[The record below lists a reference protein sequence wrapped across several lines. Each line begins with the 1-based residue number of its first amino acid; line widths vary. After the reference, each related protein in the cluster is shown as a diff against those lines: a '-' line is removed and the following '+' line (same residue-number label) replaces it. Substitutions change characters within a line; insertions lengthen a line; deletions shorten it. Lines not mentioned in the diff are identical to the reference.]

1 MSFVEQILVIMAVF
15 TVVALGAAAVA
26 FFIGRRMLRRRWHGV
41 RNHVATKS
49 VLATVAVVDGW
60 RERNGAKL
68 TPHAAS
74 VGTATRTRRRM
85 WCAIEDAEAAVDHAN
100 ASHAP
105 VAELPAVCRSLRSVA
120 DQLDTML
127 RLERRLPLASG
138 ARPDAL
144 RTQVADVI
152 TAARDVQSAALGAS
166 SDATQPRVTSLVR
179 DARHE
184 VELVTAAVARMRSIS
199 PT

>member
-1 MSFVEQILVIMAVF
+1 MTVF
-15 TVVALGAAAVA
+15 TILAVAAAGIA
-26 FFIGRRMLRRRWHGV
+26 FVVGRRMVRRRWHGV
-41 RNHVATKS
+41 RDHVATKS

-60 RERNGAKL
+60 RERSGAKM

-74 VGTATRTRRRM
+74 HGTAARTRRRL
-85 WCAIEDAEAAVDHAN
+85 WSAIDDAEAAVKHADET
-100 ASHAP
+100 HAP

-120 DQLDTML
+120 VQLDAML
-127 RLERRLPLASG
+127 RLERRLPLSSG

-144 RTQVADVI
+144 RSQVADVI

-166 SDATQPRVTSLVR
+166 SDANQPRVTSLVR
-179 DARHE
+179 EARHE
-184 VELVTAAVARMRSIS
+184 VELVAAAVARMRSIS